1 MKKSRV
7 WQAIVPGTQNKPQ
20 DTLQIRKTPWH
31 GVTKQPPAVPLPGPN
46 VTPEP
51 NEKIKG
57 LAANCSRHTK
67 QATRHPSN
75 QENTLARRDETASC
89 PEPNE
94 KIKGLAGNC
103 SRHTNQATRRPSNQ
117 ETPWH
122 GVTKQPPALNRMK
135 KSRVW
140 QAIVPGTQTKP
151 QDTLQIRKT
160 PWHGVTKQP
169 PALNRM
175 KKSRVWQAIVPQNK
189 PQDTLQIR
197 KTPWHGVTKQPP
209 AVPLPG
215 PNVTPEP
222 NEKIKGL
229 AGNCSRHT
237 KQATRHPSNQENTWH
252 GVTKQPPAVPLP
264 GPNVTPEPNEK
275 IESRVWQAIVPG
287 TQNKPQDTLQIR
299 KTPWHG
305 VTKQPPAVP
314 LPGPNVTP
322 EPNEKIKDLAGNCS
336 RHTK

>member
-7 WQAIVPGTQNKPQ
+7 WQASVPGTQNKPQ

-31 GVTKQPPAVPLPGPN
+31 GVTKQPPAVLCPGQ
-46 VTPEP
+46 TS
-51 NEKIKG
+51 
-57 LAANCSRHTK
+57 L
-67 QATRHPSN
+67 
-75 QENTLARRDETASC
+75 
-89 PEPNE
+89 
-94 KIKGLAGNC
+94 
-103 SRHTNQATRRPSNQ
+103 
-117 ETPWH
+117 
-122 GVTKQPPALNRMK
+122 LNRMK
-135 KSRVW
+135 KSRH
-140 QAIVPGTQTKP
+140 T
-151 QDTLQIRKT
+151 
-160 PWHGVTKQP
+160 
-169 PALNRM
+169 
-175 KKSRVWQAIVPQNK
+175 NK

-209 AVPLPG
+209 AIPLPG

-275 IESRVWQAIVPG
+275 IKGLAGKFSRRTKQATRHPANQENTLARRDSLLPSLCLGQTSLLNRMKKSRVWQAIVPG

-322 EPNEKIKDLAGNCS
+322 EPNEKIKGLAGNCS
-336 RHTK
+336 RHTKQATRHPSNQENTLARRNETASCRPSARAKRHS